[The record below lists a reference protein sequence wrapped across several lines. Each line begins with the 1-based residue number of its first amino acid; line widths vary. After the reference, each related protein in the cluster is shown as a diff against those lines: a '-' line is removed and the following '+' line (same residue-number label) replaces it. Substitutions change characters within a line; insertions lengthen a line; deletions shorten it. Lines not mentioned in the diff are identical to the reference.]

1 MKTRLAIALAI
12 LTLTGCGTQVTR
24 PNHIGKSNQPFRAAT
39 RGPIVDVPGV
49 PVGVK
54 QNVSGKYQKYKIK
67 GEGTVV
73 ALDATR
79 LDVAAKLGAKV
90 AFVTITKEVTFA
102 ITRRDDTT
110 WPYQFTVKNLTDK
123 ETFENK
129 AQIVSAANGQTSFK
143 MDDGTTSLI
152 AADGKGTVR
161 VVNGDFD
168 LTFGKGAA
176 TTRLLGPVINNPPR
190 ATDWFAR

>member
-12 LTLTGCGTQVTR
+12 LTLTGCGTTAIR
-24 PNHIGKSNQPFRAAT
+24 APHNLKATQPFRVAN
-39 RGPIVDVPGV
+39 RGAIVDAPGV
-49 PVGVK
+49 PVGVEQK
-54 QNVSGKYQKYKIK
+54 CAGKYKQYKIT
-67 GEGTVV
+67 GTGTVK
-73 ALDATR
+73 ALDESK

-90 AFVTITKEVTFA
+90 GFITVKKDVTFA
-102 ITRRDDTT
+102 ITRRDDAA

-129 AQIVSAANGQTSFK
+129 AQVVSSANGTTTFK

-152 AADGKGTVR
+152 AADGQGSVR

-168 LTFGKGAA
+168 LVFGKAA
-176 TTRLLGPVINNPPR
+176 GRGPFGPAIANPPGR
-190 ATDWFAR
+190 QDWFAN